1 MVKQHQITMIIF
13 AFIAQINLKATLMIT
28 GVSLQSIVQIPCS
41 SKSMLK
47 ETQSRQNMKKD
58 TLKTCLLKT
67 SLRMIRN
74 MSVLSRA
81 ALSTRKVVETSWT
94 HKMLLSVMK
103 TKLWL
108 SLTLLKDINFKFV
121 SNAQMVNKT
130 SRMTI
135 GVFLKKPLTTK
146 RSSS

>member
-47 ETQSRQNMKKD
+47 KTQSRQNMKKD

-81 ALSTRKVVETSWT
+81 ALSTRKVVETS
-94 HKMLLSVMK
+94 
-103 TKLWL
+103 
-108 SLTLLKDINFKFV
+108 
-121 SNAQMVNKT
+121 
-130 SRMTI
+130 
-135 GVFLKKPLTTK
+135 
-146 RSSS
+146 